1 MRCLRCGSEHVDVV
15 SWVNDNKN
23 FIYHSCSR
31 CPWIMNKEDYDKMV
45 CEALEEALEESC

>member
-15 SWVNDNKN
+15 SWVNDNRN

-31 CPWIMNKEDYDKMV
+31 CPWISEEDYDRMAAV
-45 CEALEEALEESC
+45 AALEEALEESW